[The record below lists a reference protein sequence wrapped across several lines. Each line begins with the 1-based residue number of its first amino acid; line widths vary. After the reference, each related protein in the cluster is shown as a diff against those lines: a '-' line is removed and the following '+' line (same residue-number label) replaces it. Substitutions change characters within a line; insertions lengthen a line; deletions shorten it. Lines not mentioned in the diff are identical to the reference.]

1 MQGISKLASIEVDFK
16 HVGTQLIP
24 LFLSTSNQSSSIGRA
39 AIVYGKNGAGKSS
52 LARALKEPT
61 SGFRAFDRDNR
72 PLDLQDASD
81 IHVFDESFINENV
94 RQVGHEK
101 LNPVILLGEQVD
113 HQEEIEEKEKTLSQ
127 LNNSHRNIEK
137 KVSNRNKALENAKTR
152 LTQSLKG
159 SSDSEEGSWANRA
172 FALHGKKKKITDTVR
187 KAVIELGKPD
197 TSLEAVASEFEQAKT
212 KLSQSESRE
221 VDNYSGPQFIPSLDI
236 AGARHAIEKIDSR
249 TDSSSDDE
257 LKTRI
262 QTMSKGLEDLRH
274 KFNDLFSQQAD
285 CCPTCFQDIPQTH
298 KDKVR
303 PLLQN
308 LIDEIELDSEVQ
320 ALTNFEAVWDAKIP
334 LPKIASVPLELQ
346 DKASNASQN
355 LENLKSQF
363 NAALKQKIDN
373 PRAKVELRAEGFEG
387 AVKDWQSAIKE
398 LNNCVTDHNSAI
410 TTRTQILRHADEL
423 NLKMAAIEASAE
435 IAKFSAA
442 TDNFEKESTELSNI
456 QTEIEDLKAAIK
468 DLRHNSS
475 EEATGAE
482 QINELLK
489 VVFGR
494 NGIQLRPSDHG
505 YIVINRE
512 KKMSPEYLSTGE
524 RNALALSYFFVQIA
538 EGEEFEDG
546 LKKSHLVVL
555 DDPISSFDLDNRYGV
570 TALIGF
576 MTRQMLCTPNGS
588 KLLFLTHDPSV
599 AYDLSKILNANLS
612 GSELTWEFSEGK
624 ITHKNFA
631 ASDVYE
637 DILRRMFWATADK
650 GVCEKLTANEVRRV
664 WEAFVTFELGEKTTD
679 ASTSAKVRKYFED
692 MGERQKKFLEFYPGR
707 VFINP
712 DSHAASQLSYFNF
725 GLQPSLELDEFQ
737 RFIGET
743 LCFMHMLSPYHISSR
758 ISHKSAERIEIKNML
773 DKRVENLLELEE
785 INL

>member
-1 MQGISKLASIEVDFK
+1 MQSISRLASIEVDFK

-24 LFLSTSNQSSSIGRA
+24 LFLSTSEQSSSISRA

-61 SGFRAFDRDNR
+61 RGFRAFDRDCR
-72 PLDLQDASD
+72 PLNLQNASN
-81 IHVFDESFINENV
+81 IHVFDESFINDNV
-94 RQVGHEK
+94 QQVGHEK
-101 LNPVILLGEQVD
+101 LNPVVLLGEQVD
-113 HQEEIEEKEKTLSQ
+113 NQEKIDENEKSLSRLDKSYRRIEEK
-127 LNNSHRNIEK
+127 
-137 KVSNRNKALENAKTR
+137 VSKRKNALADAKSE
-152 LTQSLKG
+152 LTQALKG
-159 SSDSEEGSWANRA
+159 TPDSGEGSWVNRA
-172 FALHGKKKKITDTVR
+172 FALHGKRKKITDTVR
-187 KAVIELGKPD
+187 EELVALGKPD
-197 TSLEAVASEFEQAKT
+197 TSLEAAASEFERLKA
-212 KLSQSESRE
+212 KLSRSESRE
-221 VDNYSGPQFIPSLDI
+221 VDNYSGPQFTPSLDF
-236 AGARHAIEKIDSR
+236 ARARKAIEKIDSR
-249 TDSSSDDE
+249 ADYKSDDD
-257 LKTRI
+257 LKSRI

-274 KFNDLFSQQAD
+274 KLNDLFSQQTD
-285 CCPTCFQDIPQTH
+285 CCPTCFQDIPHTH
-298 KDKVR
+298 KEKVR
-303 PLLQN
+303 PLLQS

-320 ALTNFEAVWDAKIP
+320 ALTNFEAVWDAEIP
-334 LPKIASVPLELQ
+334 LPKIASIPAELQ
-346 DKASNASQN
+346 DRASKASQN
-355 LENLKSQF
+355 LEDFKTQF

-373 PRAKVELRAEGFEG
+373 PRAKVELRADGFEST
-387 AVKDWQSAIKE
+387 VKDWRSAIND
-398 LNNCVTDHNSAI
+398 LNDCVADHNAVIASKA
-410 TTRTQILRHADEL
+410 QILQQADEL

-435 IAKFSAA
+435 VAGFSTASERLKKETAK
-442 TDNFEKESTELSNI
+442 LSD
-456 QTEIEDLKAAIK
+456 TEIQIKNLKDEIE

-482 QINELLK
+482 QINKLLK
-489 VVFGR
+489 VIFGQ

-512 KKMSPEYLSTGE
+512 KKVSPEYLSTGE

-538 EGEEFEDG
+538 EGEKFEDG

-576 MTRQMLCTPNGS
+576 MTRQMLSIPNGS

-624 ITHKNFA
+624 LTPKNFE
-631 ASDVYE
+631 ASDVYKS
-637 DILRRMFWATADK
+637 ILRRMFLATTSK
-650 GVCEKLTANEVRRV
+650 NVCEELTANEVRRV

-692 MGERQKKFLEFYPGR
+692 MGEREKKFLDLYPGR

-737 RFIGET
+737 RFIWET

-758 ISHKSAERIEIKNML
+758 IGQNSMDRKHIKKTL
-773 DKRVENLLELEE
+773 DDRVENLLELEE
-785 INL
+785 GSS